1 VKVDRNLLTEV
12 KDFELLE
19 EVVNAQGGV
28 IRKLRRALHSARAR
42 ARSWKEVARNQREV
56 FAASQQILADVQSQ
70 RDYLLNRCNYL
81 EGLSLAQNAQVQ
93 SQLNA
98 HSLQQQLGQ
107 AQQNAYSQQQLAQN
121 QQSQLN
127 LQNYQNAIGSSRH
140 SALDWCNCVPARHDM
155 FLPR

>member
-1 VKVDRNLLTEV
+1 MKVDKNVLDAAE
-12 KDFELLE
+12 
-19 EVVNAQGGV
+19 V
-28 IRKLRRALHSARAR
+28 IRKLRRALNSARAR
-42 ARSWKEVARNQREV
+42 ARNWKEVAKHQREV

-81 EGLSLAQNAQVQ
+81 EGLSLAQSAQVQ

-107 AQQNAYSQQQLAQN
+107 AAQN

-127 LQNYQNAIGSSRH
+127 LQNYQNVIGSSRH
-140 SALDWCNCVPARHDM
+140 SVLDWCNCVPARHDL